1 MNISFANPAGM
12 WALLGIPAIL
22 LIHFLQTKSRRVH
35 ASTLFLLDPLAKE
48 SVGGSR
54 IERIR
59 NSVPLWLQMLA
70 VLLLAW
76 LLAGPR
82 WVRADS
88 TQSIVVV
95 LDSSIAMRAF
105 TGKLAG
111 ALPARL
117 RQLSKTA
124 AKTDWVVME
133 TDLTQPAV
141 YNGGSVDA
149 LAAALKNWK
158 PNLGAHD
165 PGPALRLGQSML
177 HQHGLLLFVTYHQVE
192 VPVGAQLFAVGA
204 PTANCGFTGFRFDE
218 DKSTWHALVK
228 NYSDSPQQRQWW
240 IEAGGQK
247 IAPEQITLQPNQAL
261 ALKGTLPPGVKS
273 CALRMDGDA
282 FGIDD
287 TMPMV
292 LPQPKRLKV
301 SAPASGAFSDFFTRL
316 IQGFPAMDA
325 VGATGA
331 PDITLGVYD
340 PLLASIP
347 AGSAVVFLREPMA
360 REKYLEGTI
369 IAEPDP
375 LMENLGWQGLL
386 CKQTL
391 SFAKKPGDRALLWQ
405 GERPLIILRGGAK
418 PQLLFNFDLDQS
430 NAERL
435 PSFVILL
442 HRFIESVRASKID
455 TEAANVE
462 TNQLLRVTIDPAGKP
477 VVLHTEEGAPDV
489 TVPPGQVQ
497 TLRAPAEPGFF
508 EVRQGPLVLLKGAAH
523 FADARE
529 ADLHDAASIDGVKA
543 QTVAALTEKNS
554 RGDFLLPVW
563 MLMAAAT
570 LVLNWAWPGRST
582 R

>member
-76 LLAGPR
+76 LLSGPR
-82 WVRADS
+82 WIRADS

-105 TGKLAG
+105 HDKLDE
-111 ALPARL
+111 ALPERL
-117 RQLSKTA
+117 RQLAKTA

-133 TDLTQPAV
+133 SDLTQPAI
-141 YNGGSVDA
+141 YSGGNVDA

-165 PGPALRLGQSML
+165 PGPALRLGQGLL
-177 HQHGLLLFVTYHQVE
+177 HQHGLLLFVTYHQVD
-192 VPVGAQLFAVGA
+192 VPEGVQLFAVGT
-204 PTANCGFTGFRFDE
+204 PTPNCGFTGFRFDA
-218 DKSTWHALVK
+218 DKATWHALVK

-240 IEAGGQK
+240 IEAGGRK
-247 IAPEQITLQPNQAL
+247 IAPEQITLQSNQAL
-261 ALKGTLPPGVKS
+261 ALKGTLPAGVKA
-273 CALRMDGDA
+273 CALRLDDDA
-282 FGIDD
+282 FSVDD

-292 LPQPKRLKV
+292 LPQPKRLKI
-301 SAPASGAFSDFFTRL
+301 SAPAGGAFSDFFTKL
-316 IQGFPAMDA
+316 IQSLPAVDSVA
-325 VGATGA
+325 ATGT
-331 PDITLGVYD
+331 PDITLAVYD
-340 PLLASIP
+340 PLLANLP
-347 AGSAVVFLREPMA
+347 AGSAVVFLKEPMA
-360 REKYLEGTI
+360 RDKYLAGTI
-369 IAEPDP
+369 IAERDP

-386 CKQTL
+386 CKETL
-391 SFAKKPGDRALLWQ
+391 GIVKKPGDRALLWQ
-405 GERPLIILRGGAK
+405 GDRPLIIVRGGAK

-435 PSFVILL
+435 PAFVILL
-442 HRFIESVRASKID
+442 HRFIESIRADRIA
-455 TEAANVE
+455 TEVANVE
-462 TNQLLRVTIDPAGKP
+462 TNQLLRVSVDPAGKP
-477 VVLHTEEGAPDV
+477 VVLHTEGGAPDV
-489 TVPPGQVQ
+489 TVPPAQAQ

-508 EVRQGPLVLLKGAAH
+508 EVRKGPLVLLEGAAH

-529 ADLHDAASIDGVKA
+529 ADLHDAQTIDGVKA
-543 QTVAALTEKNS
+543 QTIAALTEKNS

-563 MLMAAAT
+563 MLMAAAM
-570 LVLNWAWPGRST
+570 LVLNWAWPGRTS
-582 R
+582 